1 MKEVLEMG
9 IIQILLVVVIVCAA
23 IFILT
28 YVAHDKGGEK
38 QGEDCDSCNGDCLHC
53 GKMPEKKQ

>member
-1 MKEVLEMG
+1 MG

-28 YVAHDKGGEK
+28 YVAHDKDGEK

-53 GKMPEKKQ
+53 GRMPEKKQ